1 MKNKLRFGTDG
12 IRGKANQFPFL
23 QSDLQKLGEAIARWG
38 KQKYKKET
46 LNVLLGHDTRE
57 SCEQI
62 KKHLTDGLCSRHN
75 IQVTDGQVLPT
86 PAVLQRIQAE
96 KHFDFGIVISA
107 SHNPYTD
114 NGIKLFDAKTGK
126 LSAEDEAAIVEFFET
141 SISPSQ
147 AYAENVISHFKP
159 NFLANK
165 KIVLDCANGA
175 TYKLAPEI
183 FEKLGAEVITLFNN
197 PDGKN
202 INTNCGALFTKAL
215 QKAITQESA
224 DIGFAFDGDGDR
236 VIAVNNHGTV
246 KNGDDFLAILL
257 EHPDFSNEKTVVGT
271 VMTNHGLDL
280 HLQKHDKK
288 LIRTKVGDKYIAAC
302 LEQENL
308 LLGGEASGHI
318 IIKNYLNT
326 GDGIFVALKVLES
339 LIING
344 NLDMKT
350 FIKMPHILINVPVEQ
365 KRDLSENPYLNIINQ
380 HEKKLKDGRLLVRYS
395 GTENLL
401 RVMVEDQSPE
411 DASTL
416 AQSLINELQL
426 ALAT

>member
-12 IRGKANQFPFL
+12 IRGKSDQFPFTPNAL
-23 QSDLQKLGEAIARWG
+23 NLLGRAIARWG
-38 KQKYKKET
+38 KQKYRKES

-62 KKHLTDGLCSRHN
+62 KKDLILGLSSHST
-75 IQVTDGQVLPT
+75 IQTTDGQILPT

-126 LSAEDEAAIVEFFET
+126 LSADDEASIVEFFELPAN
-141 SISPSQ
+141 PSHS
-147 AYAENVISHFKP
+147 YAENIISRFKP

-183 FEKLGAEVITLFNN
+183 FEKLGASVITLFAN
-197 PDGKN
+197 PNGKN
-202 INTNCGALFTKAL
+202 INTNCGALFTQSLQEAVL
-215 QKAITQESA
+215 QKNA

-236 VIAVNNHGTV
+236 VIAVNKHGIV

-257 EHPDFSNEKTVVGT
+257 DHPDFAQEKTVVGT
-271 VMTNHGLDL
+271 VMTNHGLAL
-280 HLQKHDKK
+280 HLKQQQIK
-288 LIRTKVGDKYIAAC
+288 LIRTQVGDKNIAAY
-302 LEQENL
+302 LEKENL
-308 LLGGEASGHI
+308 LLGGEASGHL

-326 GDGIFVALKVLES
+326 GDGIYVALKVLES
-339 LIING
+339 LIINK
-344 NLDMKT
+344 NLDMQT
-350 FIKMPHILINVPVEQ
+350 FTKMPHVLVNIPVKQ
-365 KRDLSENPYLNIINQ
+365 KRDLDERQYQSIINK
-380 HEKKLKDGRLLVRYS
+380 HEKQLHDGRLLVRYS

-411 DASTL
+411 HATTL
-416 AQSLINELQL
+416 AKSLSDQLQL
-426 ALAT
+426 